1 MTPPP
6 PWTPCDVHPPQTLSP
21 DAAHAEETR
30 LVAAYAKRSTDD
42 PRYSWLSPG
51 YCFMLQE
58 QERQLLAV
66 LKRDSRRSLATST
79 LLDVG
84 CGTGDW
90 LRAFVKWGAQPEH
103 LAGIDLLP
111 DRLTTARHL
120 CPPGVRFH
128 CGSAANLPFA
138 AATFDL
144 VLQSTVFTSVLDARM
159 RHRIAAEMRRV
170 VKDDGLI
177 LWYDFRV
184 NNPWNADVRGIT
196 KGEIAQLFPDCHLR
210 LRRLTLA
217 PPLVR
222 WLAPYSWL
230 ACYVLGTL
238 PWLCTHYLGVVR
250 KHPPR
255 R

>member
-1 MTPPP
+1 METF
-6 PWTPCDVHPPQTLSP
+6 SP
-21 DAAHAEETR
+21 AAAHAEETR
-30 LVAAYAKRSTDD
+30 LVAAYAKRPTDD
-42 PRYSWLSPG
+42 TRYSWLNPG

-66 LKRDSRRSLATST
+66 LTRSSRRPFATST

-90 LRAFVKWGAQPEH
+90 LRAFVKWGTPPEH
-103 LAGIDLLP
+103 VAGIDLLP
-111 DRLTTARHL
+111 DRIATASRL
-120 CPPGVRFH
+120 CPPGVSLH
-128 CGSAANLPFA
+128 CGSAADLPFA

-159 RHRIAAEMRRV
+159 RYRIAAEMLRV

-184 NNPWNADVRGIT
+184 NNPWNADVRGIH
-196 KGEIAQLFPDCHLR
+196 KGEIAQLFPGCHLQ
-210 LRRLTLA
+210 LSRLTLA

-222 WLAPYSWL
+222 RLAPYSWL
-230 ACYVLGTL
+230 ACYCLGTI
-238 PWLCTHYLGVVR
+238 PWLCTHYLGVIR
-250 KHPPR
+250 KRPLPGQP
-255 R
+255 